1 MSSPLFSRL
10 TASASLA
17 ALLLVS
23 ACTTPSTTPPE
34 SAAATSALPTLAYDG
49 SKDALAALDR
59 EIAAA
64 GNTTATL
71 TALARR
77 LTAMLRD
84 PSTTFA
90 ARQAIAQRLG
100 LFPAPALAANANA
113 DLFTAMLVDAQQVDL
128 ARLALEPVAGSAI
141 DALFIDA
148 LAKAGDAPTRLAL
161 IQSLGNR
168 HVAAAVAPL
177 APALRD
183 SDPKIAAAAAKALG
197 QIGTADALATLR
209 ATASQ
214 SAAVVEATLAA
225 AARVRG
231 ADAARTYQT
240 IGDNTAL
247 PAHLRAAAARSLLDL
262 EPAAAPKRIVAVLA
276 GSDATLKA
284 AAIEA
289 IASHPSPEL
298 VPTLTA
304 NLAAWDAPTQ
314 SAVIAAL
321 ARKGDARAVRAIAD
335 ATTHTDATVRRDAI
349 AALGFLAG
357 NADIVRLLAGI
368 AAGSN
373 PEEAK
378 LARTSLARLNGPG
391 VADAVLAGARAGDPA
406 LRVVFIEQIAS
417 RYMIDAIPALFAL
430 RNDSDPAI
438 RSAALG
444 SLAEIAPA
452 GEQAAVLDWTI
463 AAAHA
468 GEQARALRALAEV
481 TLRNPDSAQRAL
493 PITAALA
500 QADDTLALRLLPVLP
515 RIGGATSAEAAA
527 ALANRDNP
535 ALANAAVTTL
545 SRWPDRTGL
554 IPLVGVAE
562 NVRADSTRAA
572 AVQSAIRFLERY
584 RELPPAE
591 LVTAVARLLEVSRDD
606 AARQRLVFLLGR
618 GNDDTALALTK
629 KLAAEPALAAE
640 AADAALAIAA
650 NQAGPATAQASSNNG
665 IVRNIFD
672 GRTDNRWVTS
682 IEPGRSIEIDFKLSR
697 PVRQVILDQTSHP
710 DNFPEHVEI
719 FVTDDPQ
726 NPGEARASADGT
738 PNRTVIDL
746 PANTRGRHLII
757 RNTKDRLDGW
767 WSISEL
773 YYD

>member
-10 TASASLA
+10 TASLA
-17 ALLLVS
+17 ALLLAS
-23 ACTTPSTTPPE
+23 ACTTPSTTPLE

-64 GNTTATL
+64 GNNPAAL

-84 PSTTFA
+84 ASTTFA

-100 LFPAPALAANANA
+100 VFPATALAANANA
-113 DLFTAMLVDAQQVDL
+113 DLFTAMLVDEKQVDL

-148 LAKAGDAPTRLAL
+148 LAKATAAPTRLAL

-168 HVAAAVAPL
+168 RVAAAVAPL

-183 SDPKIAAAAAKALG
+183 RDPKIAATAAKALG
-197 QIGTADALATLR
+197 QLGTADALATLR
-209 ATASQ
+209 GTTSQ
-214 SAAVVEATLAA
+214 SAAVIEATLAA
-225 AARVRG
+225 AARVGG

-240 IGDNTAL
+240 IGDNTAV
-247 PAHLRAAAARSLLDL
+247 PAHLRAAAVRSLLDL
-262 EPAAAPKRIVAVLA
+262 EPAAAPKRIVAALA

-284 AAIEA
+284 AVVEA

-335 ATTHTDATVRRDAI
+335 ATTHADATVRRDAI

-357 NADIVRLLAGI
+357 NADVVRLLAGL
-368 AAGSN
+368 AAGSDATD
-373 PEEAK
+373 AK
-378 LARTSLARLNGPG
+378 LARTSLARLTGPG
-391 VADAVLAGARAGDPA
+391 VADTVLAGARQGDPA

-430 RNDSDPAI
+430 RNDPDAAV

-452 GEQAAVLDWTI
+452 SDQAAVLDWTI
-463 AAAHA
+463 AATQA

-481 TLRNPDSAQRAL
+481 TVRNPDPTQRAL
-493 PITAALA
+493 PITATLA
-500 QADDTLALRLLPVLP
+500 QADDALALRLLPVLP

-535 ALANAAVTTL
+535 ALATAAVTTL
-545 SRWPDRTGL
+545 SRWPDHTGL
-554 IPLVGVAE
+554 IPLIGVAE
-562 NVRADSTRAA
+562 NARADTTRAA
-572 AVQSAIRFLERY
+572 AVQNAIRFLERY

-591 LVTAVARLLEVSRDD
+591 LVATVARLLEVSRDD

-618 GNDDTALALTK
+618 GNDDTALALAN

-640 AADAALAIAA
+640 AADATLAIIA
-650 NQAGPATAQASSNNG
+650 NQAGPATAQSTANSGNAK
-665 IVRNIFD
+665 NIFD
-672 GRTDNRWVTS
+672 GRTSRGWATS
-682 IEPGRSIEIDFKLSR
+682 ADPGRSIEVDFKLSR
-697 PVRQVILDQTSHP
+697 PIRQVILDQSSNP
-710 DNFPEHVEI
+710 DNSPEHVEV
-719 FVTDDPQ
+719 FVTDDLK

-746 PANTRGRHLII
+746 PANTRGRYLII
-757 RNTKDRLDGW
+757 RNTKERLDGW